1 MEVTNPSYFGTTT
14 FGNPEA
20 IQIPFPGDPS
30 RTVSGTCA
38 HGEWRPPKRLAQF
51 LPENFAVPLDC
62 YTAPDGLRRIVPRC
76 NFEELIDL
84 RAVGGR
90 AVIYGIQGFD
100 QARDDEYRGLHLIHQ
115 YVCGRCYLG
124 SRGMQEHLTRRFQ

>member
-20 IQIPFPGDPS
+20 IEIPFPGDPS
-30 RTVSGTCA
+30 RTVSGTCRT
-38 HGEWRPPKRLAQF
+38 WRVAAAETLAQPF
-51 LPENFAVPLDC
+51 PENFAVPLDC

-84 RAVGGR
+84 RAVGG
-90 AVIYGIQGFD
+90 
-100 QARDDEYRGLHLIHQ
+100 
-115 YVCGRCYLG
+115 GRSYTAFKV
-124 SRGMQEHLTRRFQ
+124 LTKPGTMSIADCT